1 MSASLGKVL
10 KYAGMLGIGV
20 LLLTLAMRGVDDPQ
34 ALWDDMRSA
43 SGWSIGASFVMGYL
57 AIVSRGMRWLIL
69 LDHWDT
75 GPRCP
80 TASMRWPSAT
90 SPTPSFPGAGN
101 WPGGGA
107 LNQTDDIPVDELFG
121 TVISERVV
129 DFALLFLLTGIALC
143 PTWTPFWP
151 SALG

>member
-69 LDHWDT
+69 LEPLGHQPKMQQHPCGGLQLLLQRLRSPERGT
-75 GPRCP
+75 GPV
-80 TASMRWPSAT
+80 W
-90 SPTPSFPGAGN
+90 GAQSDG
-101 WPGGGA
+101 
-107 LNQTDDIPVDELFG
+107 
-121 TVISERVV
+121 
-129 DFALLFLLTGIALC
+129 
-143 PTWTPFWP
+143 
-151 SALG
+151 